1 MTKSPY
7 FWKTWRLAEYF
18 LLSRHNRTCVRTWVV
33 AHRQLLI
40 LRPPVPRFCKA
51 LIASSRWTCLMRC
64 GDGSLEGQMKLA
76 ISFQESMSLF
86 GLSTSAGE
94 KFCSPHIPRLL
105 THGWCQPE
113 LVATSYSHSQ
123 STAAACSETW
133 WPRRKSGGRSY
144 AFTPTRLAFGN
155 RGMIDCLST
164 MMLAQLLH
172 KSFKHLPWNEDL
184 ETKALV
190 ILISWRFVVTPFLI
204 LSSLAQ
210 KNSSDHTMPALQGWS
225 QHGGEGWRAF
235 VTGFWVPG

>member
-1 MTKSPY
+1 MRLWSLHPGGLAWWGVEMAAWKGRWSWPSAFKSPWVY
-7 FWKTWRLAEYF
+7 SVYQHQLA
-18 LLSRHNRTCVRTWVV
+18 
-33 AHRQLLI
+33 
-40 LRPPVPRFCKA
+40 
-51 LIASSRWTCLMRC
+51 
-64 GDGSLEGQMKLA
+64 
-76 ISFQESMSLF
+76 
-86 GLSTSAGE
+86 
-94 KFCSPHIPRLL
+94 FCSPHIPRLL

-155 RGMIDCLST
+155 RGIIDCLSS
-164 MMLAQLLH
+164 MMLAQLLL

-235 VTGFWVPG
+235 VTGFWVLG